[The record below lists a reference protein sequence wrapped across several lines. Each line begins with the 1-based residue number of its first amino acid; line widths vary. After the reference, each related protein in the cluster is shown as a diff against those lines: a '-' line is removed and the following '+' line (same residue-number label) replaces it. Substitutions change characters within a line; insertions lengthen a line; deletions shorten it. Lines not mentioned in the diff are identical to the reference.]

1 MKKQKVNYL
10 RLNLN
15 PIFLLQKMNVI
26 LVNLEQIKEPVIAVH
41 LKWQKIQEVKG

>member
-15 PIFLLQKMNVI
+15 LIYLLQKMNVT
-26 LVNLEQIKEPVIAVH
+26 LVNLEQQIKESVVIVVR
-41 LKWQKIQEVKG
+41 LKS

>member
-15 PIFLLQKMNVI
+15 LIYLLQKMNVT
-26 LVNLEQIKEPVIAVH
+26 LVNLEQQIKESFVIVVR
-41 LKWQKIQEVKG
+41 LKS